1 MTSSYSQHGPFSA
14 VYDHNQR
21 SVYLMTQRI
30 KRHPFLALFDG
41 PDPNATTAD
50 RRTTTVPTQALYFLN
65 SPFIHEK
72 AEQCANRL
80 RSASPDVEQQLE
92 LAWRLTTGRAPT
104 ESERGEA
111 TDFLAAYRT
120 ELIAAGQTNAEPA
133 ALAAYVRALF
143 GGNEF
148 LHLD

>member
-1 MTSSYSQHGPFSA
+1 
-14 VYDHNQR
+14 
-21 SVYLMTQRI
+21 MTQRI

-72 AEQCANRL
+72 AEKCANRL
-80 RSASPDVEQQLE
+80 RSASPDAAQQVE

-111 TDFLAAYRT
+111 AEFLVAYHT
-120 ELIAAGQTNAEPA
+120 ELLAAGQTNAEPA
-133 ALAAYVRALF
+133 ALAAYVRSLF